1 MIVVF
6 DVNTQS
12 RLRLVTLAVQGA
24 HLGFLSRCD
33 GWIIGPSDSPCDHG
47 PLDHMDNTLSED
59 SW

>member
-24 HLGFLSRCD
+24 HLGFCPIVMD
-33 GWIIGPSDSPCDHG
+33 GS
-47 PLDHMDNTLSED
+47 LDHPILHVTMDHWITWTIL
-59 SW
+59 